1 MDWFMLTAMVIAGWA
16 VVSVFAGERMVRQHQ
31 VNAATAAAAAAKQS
45 PAPPPPGKLA
55 PSDVPT
61 GPRLAA

>member
-16 VVSVFAGERMVRQHQ
+16 ILSVIAGERIVRHNHL
-31 VNAATAAAAAAKQS
+31 VATAVPQPPARTTDPTPTPAPAAA
-45 PAPPPPGKLA
+45 PAT
-55 PSDVPT
+55 V